1 MKKYEIIVNEI
12 EEQIL
17 TNIYKAGELISS
29 ENDLVSTYG
38 VSRSTVRQ
46 ALKILSDNGFI
57 QRRHGYGSIV
67 IDRSKLSFPVS
78 GLTSYKEMKSLLNF
92 ESSTDVVK
100 FETVRIDEK
109 MAKQTLLPENE
120 LAYFILRRR
129 EIDGIFLILDMDI
142 FLYDV
147 ARGLTS
153 KIAEDSI
160 YDYLE
165 NVLKLNISYAQKE
178 ITVEPI
184 KDIDRKYLS
193 IKPSEQQ
200 IVSVSSHVFLSDN
213 TCFQYTESHH
223 LANKFKFTEFSRR
236 RI

>member
-1 MKKYEIIVNEI
+1 MKKYEKIVKEI
-12 EEQIL
+12 KEK
-17 TNIYKAGELISS
+17 IYSNTYQAGEVIPS
-29 ENDLVSTYG
+29 ENELVKIYR

-46 ALKILSDNGFI
+46 ALKILSDSGLI
-57 QRRHGYGSIV
+57 QRRHGYGSTV
-67 IDRSKLSFPVS
+67 IDRTILSFPVN
-78 GLTSYKEMKSLLNF
+78 GLTSYKEMKELLNF

-100 FETVRIDEK
+100 FEKIKINDEI
-109 MAKQTLLPENE
+109 AKITLLPENE
-120 LAYFILRRR
+120 LAYLILRRR
-129 EIDGIFLILDMDI
+129 EINGIFSILDKDI
-142 FLYDV
+142 FLCEV
-147 ARGLTS
+147 AKGLTR

-165 NVLKLNISYAQKE
+165 NTLNLNISYAQKE
-178 ITVEPI
+178 ITVESA

-193 IKPSEQQ
+193 INPSEKQ

-236 RI
+236 KN